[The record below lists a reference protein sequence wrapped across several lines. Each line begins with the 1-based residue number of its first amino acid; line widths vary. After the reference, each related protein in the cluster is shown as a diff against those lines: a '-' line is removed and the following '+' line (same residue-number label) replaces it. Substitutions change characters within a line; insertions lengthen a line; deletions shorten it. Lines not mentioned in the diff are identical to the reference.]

1 MAIKGIESEKSNG
14 VSEHRILP
22 IAELI
27 SGSTASKMVFGNKK
41 VSIFFIIKS
50 ILGITNYNNVPFFEL

>member
-1 MAIKGIESEKSNG
+1 MAIKGIESEKANG

-27 SGSTASKMVFGNKK
+27 SGSAASKMVFGNKE
-41 VSIFFIIKS
+41 VSIFLNYKIDII
-50 ILGITNYNNVPFFEL
+50 NYKL